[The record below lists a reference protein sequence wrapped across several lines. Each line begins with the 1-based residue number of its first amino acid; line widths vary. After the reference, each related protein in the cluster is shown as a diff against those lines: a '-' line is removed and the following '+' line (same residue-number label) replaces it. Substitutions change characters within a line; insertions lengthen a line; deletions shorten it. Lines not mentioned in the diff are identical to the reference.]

1 MYLGSKLLGGGKH
14 KNEGKGQEAP
24 PRTVAPTSPAAVE
37 DGDPQRVGTAMR
49 LCSSCIL
56 EKLPF
61 GVSDMEI
68 WDSRLVLATSKGAV
82 YIYAPLQS
90 SVELTYV
97 FRHAMFVKSETND
110 WLRPACSAGL
120 TSDSS
125 DVWYP
130 TRTQSLSR
138 RWLLYCWVPNRRS
151 SNSSSQLRHGVRR
164 NLICYYR

>member
-90 SVELTYV
+90 SVELTAKPMTGCAPRV
-97 FRHAMFVKSETND
+97 LQD
-110 WLRPACSAGL
+110 LRATHPTYGTRQERKAYHEDGCYIAGFQ
-120 TSDSS
+120 TVGAATAAANSD
-125 DVWYP
+125 
-130 TRTQSLSR
+130 TA
-138 RWLLYCWVPNRRS
+138 
-151 SNSSSQLRHGVRR
+151 
-164 NLICYYR
+164 